1 MITPLDSTIKG
12 VMEFTWPMVIICI
25 LTITSIRITDIIKN
39 KKPFVLYQEIMLL
52 FFLVY
57 ILCLF
62 QIVTFEDQSL
72 YISGNNLVPFK
83 EIMRYKLGSRLF
95 IKNVIGNVVLFIPYG
110 IFASL
115 YAKLEKPFH
124 ALCLVFFASVTVET
138 TQLLIGRVFDIDDII
153 LNVIG
158 GFIGYGIYRLFNTIG
173 DSLPKVFKSKGFL
186 NTVSV
191 LILGIFSAYIWMVMI
206 RWIHM
211 RFLMKQIKS

>member
-12 VMEFTWPMVIICI
+12 VMEFTWPMVIICV
-25 LTITSIRITDIIKN
+25 LTLSSIRITDIVKN
-39 KKPFVLYQEIMLL
+39 KKPFVLYKEIFLL
-52 FFLVY
+52 FFLIY

-72 YISGNNLVPFK
+72 FISGNNLVPFK
-83 EIMRYKLGSRLF
+83 EIMRYKVGSRLF
-95 IKNVIGNVVLFIPYG
+95 IKNVIGNVVMFIPYG

-115 YAKLEKPFH
+115 YAKLDKPFH

-158 GFIGYGIYRLFNTIG
+158 GLVGYGIYRLIDMIG
-173 DSLPKVFKSKGFL
+173 DSIPKVFKSSWFL
-186 NTVSV
+186 KCVSV
-191 LILGIFSAYIWMVMI
+191 ILLGVFIGYIWMVMV
-206 RWIHM
+206 R
-211 RFLMKQIKS
+211 

>member
-12 VMEFTWPMVIICI
+12 VMEFTWPMVIICV
-25 LTITSIRITDIIKN
+25 LTLSSIRIPDIVKT
-39 KKPFVLYQEIMLL
+39 KKPFVLYKEIFLL
-52 FFLVY
+52 FFLIY

-72 YISGNNLVPFK
+72 FISGNNLVPFK
-83 EIMRYKLGSRLF
+83 EIMRYKVGSRLF
-95 IKNVIGNVVLFIPYG
+95 IKNVIGNVVMFIPYG

-115 YAKLEKPFH
+115 YAKLDKPFH

-158 GFIGYGIYRLFNTIG
+158 GLIGYGIYRLIDMIG
-173 DSLPKVFKSKGFL
+173 DSIPKVFKSNWFL
-186 NTVSV
+186 NCVSV
-191 LILGIFSAYIWMVMI
+191 ILLGVFIGCIWMVMV
-206 RWIHM
+206 R
-211 RFLMKQIKS
+211 

>member
-12 VMEFTWPMVIICI
+12 VMEFTWPMVIICV
-25 LTITSIRITDIIKN
+25 LTLSSIRITDIVKN
-39 KKPFVLYQEIMLL
+39 KKPFVLYKEIFLL
-52 FFLVY
+52 FFLIY

-72 YISGNNLVPFK
+72 FISGNNLVPFK
-83 EIMRYKLGSRLF
+83 EIMRYKVGSRLF
-95 IKNVIGNVVLFIPYG
+95 IKNVIGNVVMFIPYG

-115 YAKLEKPFH
+115 YAKLDKPFH

-158 GFIGYGIYRLFNTIG
+158 GLIGYGIYRLIDMIG
-173 DSLPKVFKSKGFL
+173 DSIPKVFKSNWFL
-186 NTVSV
+186 NCVSV
-191 LILGIFSAYIWMVMI
+191 IL
-206 RWIHM
+206 
-211 RFLMKQIKS
+211 

>member
-12 VMEFTWPMVIICI
+12 VMEFTWPMVIICV
-25 LTITSIRITDIIKN
+25 LTLSSIRITDIVKN
-39 KKPFVLYQEIMLL
+39 KKPFVLYKEIFLL
-52 FFLVY
+52 FFLIY

-72 YISGNNLVPFK
+72 FISSNNLVPFK
-83 EIMRYKLGSRLF
+83 EIMRYKVGSRLF
-95 IKNVIGNVVLFIPYG
+95 IKNVIGNVVMFIPYG

-115 YAKLEKPFH
+115 YAKLDKPFH

-158 GFIGYGIYRLFNTIG
+158 GLVGYGIYRLIDMIG
-173 DSLPKVFKSKGFL
+173 DSIPKAFKSNWFL
-186 NTVSV
+186 NSVSV
-191 LILGIFSAYIWMVMI
+191 ILLGVFIGYIWMVMV
-206 RWIHM
+206 R
-211 RFLMKQIKS
+211 

>member
-1 MITPLDSTIKG
+1 MITPLDSTIKE
-12 VMEFTWPMVIICI
+12 VMEFTWPMIIICI
-25 LTITSIRITDIIKN
+25 LTLSSIRITDIIKN
-39 KKPFVLYQEIMLL
+39 KKPFVLYKEIFLL
-52 FFLVY
+52 FFLIY

-72 YISGNNLVPFK
+72 YIGGNNLVPFK

-158 GFIGYGIYRLFNTIG
+158 GLIGYGIYKVIDAIG
-173 DSLPKVFKSKGFL
+173 DSVPKIFRRTWFL
-186 NTVSV
+186 NIISIIIVSLFV
-191 LILGIFSAYIWMVMI
+191 GYIWMVMV
-206 RWIHM
+206 R
-211 RFLMKQIKS
+211 

>member
-12 VMEFTWPMVIICI
+12 VMEFTWPMVIICV
-25 LTITSIRITDIIKN
+25 LTLSSIRITDIVKN
-39 KKPFVLYQEIMLL
+39 KKPFVLYKEIFLL
-52 FFLVY
+52 FFLIY

-72 YISGNNLVPFK
+72 FISGNNLVPFK
-83 EIMRYKLGSRLF
+83 EIMRYKVGSRLF
-95 IKNVIGNVVLFIPYG
+95 IKNVIGNVVMFIPYG

-115 YAKLEKPFH
+115 YAKLDKPFH

-158 GFIGYGIYRLFNTIG
+158 GLIGYGIYRLIDMIG
-173 DSLPKVFKSKGFL
+173 DSIPKVFKSSWFL
-186 NTVSV
+186 NCVSV
-191 LILGIFSAYIWMVMI
+191 ILFGVFIGYIWMVMV
-206 RWIHM
+206 R
-211 RFLMKQIKS
+211 